1 MGMVPSAKSYCRKK
15 YLLSIIGM
23 FYNVALL
30 LVFLGSGL
38 SLSLEK
44 IIGYFGFAPVLP
56 AAVFLLVILV
66 SYYLLSL
73 PLNFYSSYTLE
84 HEYGL
89 SRQGISGWWMEQL
102 KSEALTYVISLLL
115 VLLFYWIISRF
126 AQWWLV
132 VSFAWVVFNV
142 VLAKLVPVLII
153 PLFFKYKKLEDE
165 PLRRRILD
173 LAARMRVRLLD
184 VFEIDFSKKTL
195 KANAALIGIGVSR
208 RVILADT
215 LKDKYTHEEIEA
227 VIAHE
232 FAHSQRGHIPKLIV
246 VNALLSMGL
255 FYLIFRTNAHFL
267 GVFRL
272 DSLAQPAGLPLILLY
287 FAIFGILLQP
297 LEAYVSRV
305 FEREAD
311 SLALKAIGKKE
322 AFISMMEKLAQQ
334 NLADRNPHPLV
345 KFFFFDHPPIDERI
359 KSANRN

>member
-1 MGMVPSAKSYCRKK
+1 MGMAFSAKSYCRQK
-15 YLLSIIGM
+15 YLLGIAGM
-23 FYNVALL
+23 FYSVALL

-38 SLSLEK
+38 SLCLEK
-44 IIGYFGFAPVLP
+44 IIGHSGIASVLSS
-56 AAVFLLVILV
+56 AVFLLVILFF
-66 SYYLLSL
+66 YYLLSL
-73 PLNFYSSYTLE
+73 PLNFYSGYTLE

-89 SRQGISGWWMEQL
+89 SRQRVSGWWMEQL
-102 KSEALTYVISLLL
+102 KSEALAYVISLFL
-115 VLLFYWIISRF
+115 VLSFYWIISSF
-126 AQWWLV
+126 PQWWLV
-132 VSFAWVVFNV
+132 VSLAWVVFNV
-142 VLAKLVPVLII
+142 VLAKLAPVLIL

-195 KANAALIGIGVSR
+195 KANAGLTGIGSSR

-215 LKDKYTHEEIEA
+215 LKDKYTHDEIEA
-227 VIAHE
+227 IVAHE
-232 FAHSQRGHIPKLIV
+232 FAHFQRGHIPKLIA
-246 VNALLSMGL
+246 VNALLVMGL
-255 FYLIFRTNAHFL
+255 FYIIFRTNAYFL
-267 GVFRL
+267 AVFRL

-287 FAIFGILLQP
+287 FAIFGIILQP

-311 SLALKAIGKKE
+311 SLALKSIGKKE

-334 NLADRNPHPLV
+334 NLADRDPHPLV

-359 KSANRN
+359 KSASRN